1 MAAFT
6 KKDMEG
12 KRTRKG
18 NWSPDETKYL
28 VQLYKENAVYL
39 RSDFSSPGCTHR
51 GKLDAWDSI
60 TNQLHE
66 AYPDSNRTVKECQK
80 RWQTIQSAA
89 KTRIARF
96 NEALTGTGGGP
107 ATPDL
112 DELDQLIA
120 DILGK
125 QNITFAGVRG
135 KNDLMTFLHEAVE
148 QQPSGTNDDAEE
160 VQELPA
166 EHTLQSESEPVHLEK
181 KRTFEDTVQSEM
193 DIPSRLIPQSSSTF
207 MLLDEE
213 ETSHVAK
220 SRKLEIKLLELKIK
234 TEEKRLLAEEKRLL
248 AEEKRIEAFTAQRIY
263 FKQLINDKT
272 SISLPSNVNINHDLL

>member
-1 MAAFT
+1 
-6 KKDMEG
+6 MEG

-60 TNQLHE
+60 AKQLHE
-66 AYPDSNRTVKECQK
+66 AYPADSYRTVKECQK

-89 KTRIARF
+89 KPRIARY
-96 NEALTGTGGGP
+96 NQALTGTGGGP
-107 ATPDL
+107 ATPEL

-125 QNITFAGVRG
+125 QNITFGGVRG

-234 TEEKRLLAEEKRLL
+234 TEEKRLLAEEKR
-248 AEEKRIEAFTAQRIY
+248 IEAFTAQRIY
-263 FKQLINDKT
+263 FRKLINDKT
-272 SISLPSNVNINHDLL
+272 SISLPSNENINHDLL